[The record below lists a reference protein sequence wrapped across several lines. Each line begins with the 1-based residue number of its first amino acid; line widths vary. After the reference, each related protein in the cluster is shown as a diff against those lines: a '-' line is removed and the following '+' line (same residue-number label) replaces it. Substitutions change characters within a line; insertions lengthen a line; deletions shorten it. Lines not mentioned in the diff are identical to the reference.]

1 MLDLAQFQG
10 SRRERML
17 WGTYRPHLYFGVRA
31 RRASRGREN
40 LVFFLEHCDQ
50 HKRELRLW
58 STLSRN
64 GAGCAAP
71 HRVMELRPAIDG
83 PGLTKRHRAGGIVVP
98 SGRPSRC
105 LADGGLSLR
114 HTCEE
119 SDRLARYGWLRHN
132 GESFGRQ
139 EILDDQRLITTSF
152 VKSFE
157 PGAGYGGSW
166 AARFEV
172 TEPSSSKEEYSDPLR
187 KAVAIFYMVDEGGGE
202 LAPPREMPLASGSVV
217 ASGSDKTVGEWELT
231 LHVQSWADVSWVGL
245 QTAHMHNI
253 TDLMMQVY
261 IQQFRER
268 QIVEL
273 PNSSMHHPNLIAIQ
287 VSAKPPLQ
295 VDFSFVS
302 GLKIFRG
309 SSRAHQLAGEKLSAM
324 LKQEEDK
331 FDSKFERIFSFP
343 AEVDSTDK
351 DIAKA
356 ALSNLLG
363 GIGYFYG
370 RSRIQATARSG
381 AESKIQLYWP
391 APLYTAVPSRSFFP
405 RGFLWDEGFHQLL
418 IRKWDKG
425 IHHDVVAHWLDLMNC
440 QGWIPREQIL
450 GQEARSKVPSEFVVQ
465 RTSNANPPTLFLSF
479 QELAMEVE
487 RGEGTA
493 DDVEFLRSSF
503 PRLKA
508 WYNWFNSS
516 NPGSFYWHGRDQD
529 TEAELNPKTLTSGL
543 DDYPRASHPSH
554 DERHLDLRCWM
565 ALASECMFRIARI
578 IKEPSHEY
586 EKNLIQLS
594 QMEALD
600 KLHLDAAS
608 GRYYDFGNHTEQVK
622 LVSTEEGHWVRQ
634 VLGRPRPRL
643 VPQFGYNSLFPLLM
657 RLLPSSSDRLGQQL
671 ELLRVETLLSLYM
684 KYNTQHD
691 GPYWRGP
698 VWINI
703 NFMTLSSLHFYSRA
717 QGPHQEIAARLYTEL
732 RQNVM
737 RNVLAEY
744 RASGYLWEQYD
755 NANSGKGK
763 GSHPF
768 TGWTSLLVLIMAE
781 SYHVLLNLLG
791 DLIFGIDGEIA
802 APTALANQVLREA
815 LAATLQLLAQRPRN
829 RAHGIG
835 DRGHGLTGGSAEVH
849 AGRRVGA
856 RGLLRG
862 LPGHVVRL
870 LLQMLRRAAGVL
882 VPRAGVT
889 PEEALRA
896 APRVLHELLRALH
909 RALGRELLDDAL
921 LALLVGAGVRA
932 LAQHLDELR
941 LGRDADVLR
950 VAVAAHHVLLQLLP
964 QVLALVHP
972 ALVLA
977 QLLRLGA
984 AAAPAAGHQGPRER
998 RAADQRPG
1006 KGGRP
1011 GG

>member
-17 WGTYRPHLYFGVRA
+17 WGTYRPHLYFGIRA
-31 RRASRGREN
+31 RRASRPRN
-40 LVFFLEHCDQ
+40 VIFTLEHCDQ
-50 HKRELRLW
+50 HKQEIPVCLLQTPK
-58 STLSRN
+58 SLL
-64 GAGCAAP
+64 G
-71 HRVMELRPAIDG
+71 
-83 PGLTKRHRAGGIVVP
+83 GLMWLGVK
-98 SGRPSRC
+98 
-105 LADGGLSLR
+105 DGGLSLR

-119 SDRLARYGWLRHN
+119 SDRLARYGWLRHD

-172 TEPSSSKEEYSDPLR
+172 TEPRGEEVNDSSSAFLCKSPIHARTPTSGSRAHQQRCLPSSSRKEEYSDPLR

-202 LAPPREMPLASGSVV
+202 LAPPREMPLASGSIV
-217 ASGSDKTVGEWELT
+217 ASGSDKTVGKWELT
-231 LHVQSWADVSWVGL
+231 LHVQSGADVSWVGL

-261 IQQFRER
+261 IQQVMDQKAVPAPVRKSQQRESELVKFRER

-273 PNSSMHHPNLIAIQ
+273 PNSSMHHPNLIVIQ

-295 VDFSFVS
+295 VDFTFVS
-302 GLKIFRG
+302 GREKSHG
-309 SSRAHQLAGEKLSAM
+309 SSGANELAGEKLSTM

-331 FDSKFERIFSFP
+331 FNSKFHKVFSFP

-381 AESKIQLYWP
+381 AEPKIQLYWP

-465 RTSNANPPTLFLSF
+465 RTSNANPPTVFLSF
-479 QELAMEVE
+479 QDLAMEVE
-487 RGEGTA
+487 QGEGTA
-493 DDVEFLRSSF
+493 DDVEFLRS
-503 PRLKA
+503 K
-508 WYNWFNSS
+508 
-516 NPGSFYWHGRDQD
+516 PGSYYWHGRDQD
-529 TEAELNPKTLTSGL
+529 TEVELNPKVRSLVLNDVIVSYHMHLKTLTSGL
-543 DDYPRASHPSH
+543 DDYPRASHPSR

-586 EKNLIQLS
+586 EENLKQLS

-600 KLHLDAAS
+600 KQHLDAAS
-608 GRYYDFGNHTEQVK
+608 GRYCDFGNHTEQVK

-634 VLGRPRPRL
+634 VLGRPRLRL

-671 ELLRVETLLSLYM
+671 ELLRDETLL
-684 KYNTQHD
+684 
-691 GPYWRGP
+691 
-698 VWINI
+698 
-703 NFMTLSSLHFYSRA
+703 
-717 QGPHQEIAARLYTEL
+717 
-732 RQNVM
+732 
-737 RNVLAEY
+737 
-744 RASGYLWEQYD
+744 
-755 NANSGKGK
+755 
-763 GSHPF
+763 
-768 TGWTSLLVLIMAE
+768 WTSFGLRSLATSRHYSFSSTYFLIVIMLL
-781 SYHVLLNLLG
+781 
-791 DLIFGIDGEIA
+791 
-802 APTALANQVLREA
+802 
-815 LAATLQLLAQRPRN
+815 
-829 RAHGIG
+829 
-835 DRGHGLTGGSAEVH
+835 H
-849 AGRRVGA
+849 AK
-856 RGLLRG
+856 
-862 LPGHVVRL
+862 
-870 LLQMLRRAAGVL
+870 QND
-882 VPRAGVT
+882 VPSMV
-889 PEEALRA
+889 
-896 APRVLHELLRALH
+896 
-909 RALGRELLDDAL
+909 
-921 LALLVGAGVRA
+921 
-932 LAQHLDELR
+932 QI
-941 LGRDADVLR
+941 
-950 VAVAAHHVLLQLLP
+950 LP
-964 QVLALVHP
+964 QS
-972 ALVLA
+972 
-977 QLLRLGA
+977 RS
-984 AAAPAAGHQGPRER
+984 
-998 RAADQRPG
+998 
-1006 KGGRP
+1006 
-1011 GG
+1011 

>member
-17 WGTYRPHLYFGVRA
+17 WGTYRPHLYFGIRA
-31 RRASRGREN
+31 RRVSRPRN
-40 LVFFLEHCDQ
+40 LILTLEHCDQ
-50 HKRELRLW
+50 HKQEPTPKSLL
-58 STLSRN
+58 
-64 GAGCAAP
+64 G
-71 HRVMELRPAIDG
+71 
-83 PGLTKRHRAGGIVVP
+83 GLMWLGLK
-98 SGRPSRC
+98 
-105 LADGGLSLR
+105 DGGLSLR

-166 AARFEV
+166 ATRFEV
-172 TEPSSSKEEYSDPLR
+172 TEPSSGSQAHQQRCLPSSSSKEEYSDPLR

-202 LAPPREMPLASGSVV
+202 LAPPREMPLASGGIV
-217 ASGSDKTVGEWELT
+217 ASGTDKTVGEWELT
-231 LHVQSWADVSWVGL
+231 LHVQKGADVSWVGL

-261 IQQFRER
+261 VQQFRER

-273 PNSSMHHPNLIAIQ
+273 PNISMHHPNLIAIQ

-295 VDFSFVS
+295 VDLSFVS
-302 GLKIFRG
+302 GLEKSRG
-309 SSRAHQLAGEKLSAM
+309 SSRAQELAGEKLSTM

-331 FDSKFERIFSFP
+331 FNSKFQRVFSFR

-381 AESKIQLYWP
+381 AERKIQLYWP

-418 IRKWDKG
+418 IRKWDKDV
-425 IHHDVVAHWLDLMNC
+425 HHDVVAHWLDLMNC

-479 QELAMEVE
+479 QDLAMEVE

-493 DDVEFLRSSF
+493 DDVEFLRRSF

-508 WYNWFNSS
+508 WYNWFNSTQRGKWHCLHAGS
-516 NPGSFYWHGRDQD
+516 IPGSYYWHGRDQD
-529 TEAELNPKTLTSGL
+529 TEVELNPKTLTSGL
-543 DDYPRASHPSH
+543 DDYPRASHPSR

-586 EKNLIQLS
+586 EENLKQLS

-600 KLHLDAAS
+600 KQHLDAAS
-608 GRYYDFGNHTEQVK
+608 GRYFDFGNHTEQVK

-634 VLGRPRPRL
+634 VLGRPRLRL

-671 ELLRVETLLSLYM
+671 ELLRDETLLWTSFGLRSLATSRHLKLLFFKLCSSLYM

-703 NFMTLSSLHFYSRA
+703 NYMALSSLHFYSRA
-717 QGPHQEIAARLYTEL
+717 QGPHHETAASLYTEL

-737 RNVLAEY
+737 RHILDEY
-744 RASGYLWEQYD
+744 RATGYLWEQYD

-781 SYHVLLNLLG
+781 SY
-791 DLIFGIDGEIA
+791 
-802 APTALANQVLREA
+802 
-815 LAATLQLLAQRPRN
+815 
-829 RAHGIG
+829 
-835 DRGHGLTGGSAEVH
+835 
-849 AGRRVGA
+849 
-856 RGLLRG
+856 
-862 LPGHVVRL
+862 
-870 LLQMLRRAAGVL
+870 
-882 VPRAGVT
+882 
-889 PEEALRA
+889 
-896 APRVLHELLRALH
+896 
-909 RALGRELLDDAL
+909 
-921 LALLVGAGVRA
+921 
-932 LAQHLDELR
+932 
-941 LGRDADVLR
+941 
-950 VAVAAHHVLLQLLP
+950 
-964 QVLALVHP
+964 
-972 ALVLA
+972 
-977 QLLRLGA
+977 
-984 AAAPAAGHQGPRER
+984 
-998 RAADQRPG
+998 
-1006 KGGRP
+1006 
-1011 GG
+1011 